1 MKYLILILFVVYIMA
16 CIDNSKEK
24 VEPSKVKMV
33 IYGGAIVVLY
43 MIMGFSFLLLLPLG
57 GMCILDSDS
66 DD

>member
-1 MKYLILILFVVYIMA
+1 MKYLILILFIVYIMA

>member
-1 MKYLILILFVVYIMA
+1 MKYILLMLLAVYVMA
-16 CIDNSKEK
+16 CVDNSKEK
-24 VEPSKVKMV
+24 VEPSKIKMV

>member
-1 MKYLILILFVVYIMA
+1 MKYLILILLAIYVMA

-24 VEPSKVKMV
+24 VEPSKVKVV

-57 GMCILDSDS
+57 GMCVLDSDN
-66 DD
+66 D

>member
-1 MKYLILILFVVYIMA
+1 MKYLILILFAIYVMA

-24 VEPSKVKMV
+24 VEPSKAKMA

>member
-43 MIMGFSFLLLLPLG
+43 MIMGFSFLLLLPWG
-57 GMCILDSDS
+57 GMCVLDSDNN
-66 DD
+66 

>member
-1 MKYLILILFVVYIMA
+1 MKYLILILFAIYVMA
-16 CIDNSKEK
+16 CIDNSKKEVK
-24 VEPSKVKMV
+24 PSKTKVV

-57 GMCILDSDS
+57 GMCVLDSDS

>member
-1 MKYLILILFVVYIMA
+1 MKYLILILFAIYVMA

-24 VEPSKVKMV
+24 VEPSKAKMA
-33 IYGGAIVVLY
+33 IYGGAIVLLY

>member
-33 IYGGAIVVLY
+33 IYGGTIVVLY

-57 GMCILDSDS
+57 GICMLDRED
-66 DD
+66 

>member
-57 GMCILDSDS
+57 GICMLDRED
-66 DD
+66 

>member
-57 GMCILDSDS
+57 GMCVLDSDNN
-66 DD
+66 

>member
-1 MKYLILILFVVYIMA
+1 MKYLILILFIVYIMA

-24 VEPSKVKMV
+24 VEPSKTKMV

-57 GMCILDSDS
+57 GICMLDRED
-66 DD
+66 

>member
-43 MIMGFSFLLLLPLG
+43 LIMGFSFLLLLPLG
-57 GMCILDSDS
+57 GICMLDRED
-66 DD
+66 

>member
-1 MKYLILILFVVYIMA
+1 MKYILLILLIVYIMA
-16 CIDNSKEK
+16 CIDNSKKEVK
-24 VEPSKVKMV
+24 PSKTKVV
-33 IYGGAIVVLY
+33 IYGGAIVLLY

>member
-1 MKYLILILFVVYIMA
+1 MKYILLMLLAVYVMA
-16 CIDNSKEK
+16 CVDNSKEK

>member
-1 MKYLILILFVVYIMA
+1 MKYILLMLLAVYVMA
-16 CIDNSKEK
+16 CVDNSKEK

-57 GMCILDSDS
+57 GMCVLDSDS

>member
-1 MKYLILILFVVYIMA
+1 MKYILLILLIVYIMA

-33 IYGGAIVVLY
+33 IYGGAIILLY

-66 DD
+66 DN

>member
-33 IYGGAIVVLY
+33 IYGGALVALY
-43 MIMGFSFLLLLPLG
+43 LIMGFSFLLLLPLG
-57 GMCILDSDS
+57 GMCVLDSDN
-66 DD
+66 DY

>member
-1 MKYLILILFVVYIMA
+1 MKYILLILLIVYIMA

-66 DD
+66 DN

>member
-24 VEPSKVKMV
+24 VEPSKTKMV

-57 GMCILDSDS
+57 GICMLDRED
-66 DD
+66 